1 MGIKFAGSR
10 EGASVSERKE
20 KKRKEKGETQECMHV
35 YECVPET
42 RRMLEG
48 EKRRKTECV
57 LKTTRRGKRGCSSGG
72 EEEGGE
78 WNRA

>member
-1 MGIKFAGSR
+1 
-10 EGASVSERKE
+10 
-20 KKRKEKGETQECMHV
+20 MHV

-57 LKTTRRGKRGCSSGG
+57 LKTTRRGKRGCLSGG

>member
-10 EGASVSERKE
+10 ERASVSERKE

-48 EKRRKTECV
+48 EKMRKTECV